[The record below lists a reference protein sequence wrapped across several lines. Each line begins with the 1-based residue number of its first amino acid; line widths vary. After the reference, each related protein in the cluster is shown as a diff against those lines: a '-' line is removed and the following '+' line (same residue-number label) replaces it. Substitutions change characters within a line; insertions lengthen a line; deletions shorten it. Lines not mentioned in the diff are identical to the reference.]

1 MAQIAGILSATIA
14 GLTLIVSTAHAGSE
28 ALDKYAG
35 AKEQIVGY
43 YAANAREGGGNCGP
57 GQMADIG
64 DARVISETGD
74 AVVVAVD
81 YSYSAKSLAGTNAC
95 SGTAEREFTLAKGA
109 SGYEVTGMTGQMP

>member
-1 MAQIAGILSATIA
+1 M
-14 GLTLIVSTAHAGSE
+14 
-28 ALDKYAG
+28 
-35 AKEQIVGY
+35 GY

-81 YSYSAKSLAGTNAC
+81 YSLQRQVARRHQCLQRHAPSASSPWPRVPRATRSPA
-95 SGTAEREFTLAKGA
+95 
-109 SGYEVTGMTGQMP
+109 